1 MKDKKKIITISL
13 IALCAITIFGLLIL
27 ALTSCD
33 NKAEA
38 KLTESNEVLQL
49 NSLEKLNRVVLLNE
63 GEVSSGIPS
72 NITIEDEDMS
82 GYQIASTFY
91 YTPNMDRDKG
101 FQKLKDY
108 MLYYN
113 GRPIHADYD
122 ITATFKDDRVTVTG
136 TYPNGEKFSKN
147 SPAVQID
154 ALDGVEFMTCTPF
167 LFSRYAIV
175 ISKNSIQTNYDINK
189 IATYALKSRFFT
201 FVNPQFDLNYNDSLQ
216 EENEIWSESYYQA
229 GNGKYKSIMANVR
242 ILNGVSLASYH
253 GHVNNDSYQ
262 PNEHTNDQMN
272 QQFPENE
279 APDITNPDNPNYNN
293 NPEPNNGNQEVIN
306 NGEVNNGEVNAGNA
320 EANPNETP
328 TVEDDVKS
336 FGESI
341 KQGFEDFKTNVESN
355 TTFRTVT
362 ICVSSVIGIALL
374 YVIFLIIRK
383 IWRVIKN

>member
-13 IALCAITIFGLLIL
+13 ITLCAITIFGLLIL

-33 NKAEA
+33 KKAE
-38 KLTESNEVLQL
+38 KELTSNNEVLQL
-49 NSLEKLNRVVLLNE
+49 NSMQMLNA
-63 GEVSSGIPS
+63 GIPS

-82 GYQIASTFY
+82 GYQIATTFY

-122 ITATFKDDRVTVTG
+122 VTATFKDNRVTVSG
-136 TYPNGEKFSKN
+136 TYPNGEKFSRN

-201 FVNPQFDLNYNDSLQ
+201 FVDPQFDLNYNDSLQ

-242 ILNGVSLASYH
+242 ILNGVSLASYQ

-262 PNEHTNDQMN
+262 PNEHTNDQME
-272 QQFPENE
+272 QQFPESE

-306 NGEVNNGEVNAGNA
+306 NGNANAGEVNNAEGNA
-320 EANPNETP
+320 NSNPS
-328 TVEDDVKS
+328 VEDDVKS
-336 FGESI
+336 FGETI
-341 KQGFEDFKTNVESN
+341 KQGFEDFKTNVENN

-362 ICVSSVIGIALL
+362 ICISSVIGIALL
-374 YVIFLIIRK
+374 YVLFLIIRK

>member
-1 MKDKKKIITISL
+1 MKDKKRILIISII
-13 IALCAITIFGLLIL
+13 IATLGLLALIL

-33 NKAEA
+33 NKTKNEQAS
-38 KLTESNEVLQL
+38 SNEVLQL
-49 NSLEKLNRVVLLNE
+49 NSMQMLNA
-63 GEVSSGIPS
+63 GIPS
-72 NITIEDEDMS
+72 NINIEDEDMS
-82 GYQIASTFY
+82 GYQIATTFY

-122 ITATFKDDRVTVTG
+122 VTATFNGDRVTVSG

-189 IATYALKSRFFT
+189 IATYALKSRFIT
-201 FVNPQFDLNYNDSLQ
+201 FVDPQFDLNYNDSLQ

-242 ILNGVSLASYH
+242 ILNGVSLASYQ

-262 PNEHTNDQMN
+262 PNENTNNQME
-272 QQFPENE
+272 QQFPEDE

-293 NPEPNNGNQEVIN
+293 NPEPNNGNQEVVN
-306 NGEVNNGEVNAGNA
+306 NGDANAGEVNNAEGNA
-320 EANPNETP
+320 NNNP

-336 FGESI
+336 FGETI
-341 KQGFEDFKTNVESN
+341 KQGFEDFKTNVENN
-355 TTFRTVT
+355 TTFRTIT
-362 ICVSSVIGIALL
+362 ICVSSVVGIALL

>member
-1 MKDKKKIITISL
+1 MKNKRTILIISIITL
-13 IALCAITIFGLLIL
+13 GLLALIL
-27 ALTSCD
+27 VALTSC
-33 NKAEA
+33 NKESDL
-38 KLTESNEVLQL
+38 KELSSNEVLQL

-122 ITATFKDDRVTVTG
+122 VTATFKDDRVTITG
-136 TYPNGEKFSKN
+136 TYPNGERFSKN

-201 FVNPQFDLNYNDSLQ
+201 FVDPQFDLNYNDSLQ

-272 QQFPENE
+272 QQFPEDQ

-306 NGEVNNGEVNAGNA
+306 NGDANANAGNVNNA

-341 KQGFEDFKTNVESN
+341 KQGFEDFKTNVENN

-362 ICVSSVIGIALL
+362 ICISSVIGIALL

>member
-1 MKDKKKIITISL
+1 MKNKKKIITISL
-13 IALCAITIFGLLIL
+13 IALCAITIFGLLII
-27 ALTSCD
+27 ALTNCD
-33 NKAEA
+33 KKAE
-38 KLTESNEVLQL
+38 KELTSNNEVLQL
-49 NSLEKLNRVVLLNE
+49 NSMQMLNA
-63 GEVSSGIPS
+63 GIPS

-82 GYQIASTFY
+82 GYQIATTFY

-122 ITATFKDDRVTVTG
+122 VTATFNGNRVTVSG
-136 TYPNGEKFSKN
+136 TYPNGEKFSRN

-189 IATYALKSRFFT
+189 IATYALKSRFIT
-201 FVNPQFDLNYNDSLQ
+201 FVDPQFDLNYNDSLQ

-242 ILNGVSLASYH
+242 ILNGVSLASYQ

-272 QQFPENE
+272 QQFPEDE

-293 NPEPNNGNQEVIN
+293 NPEVNNGNQEVIN
-306 NGEVNNGEVNAGNA
+306 NGDVNAGEVNNADANGN
-320 EANPNETP
+320 TP

-336 FGESI
+336 FGETI
-341 KQGFEDFKTNVESN
+341 KQGFEDFKTNVENN

-362 ICVSSVIGIALL
+362 ICVSSVVGIALL
-374 YVIFLIIRK
+374 YVVFLIIRK

>member
-33 NKAEA
+33 NKTKNEQAS
-38 KLTESNEVLQL
+38 SNEVLQL
-49 NSLEKLNRVVLLNE
+49 NSMQMLNA
-63 GEVSSGIPS
+63 GIPS
-72 NITIEDEDMS
+72 NINIEDEDMS
-82 GYQIASTFY
+82 GYQIATTFY

-122 ITATFKDDRVTVTG
+122 VTATFKDDRVTVTG

-189 IATYALKSRFFT
+189 IATYALKSRFIT
-201 FVNPQFDLNYNDSLQ
+201 FVDPQFDLNYNDSLQ

-242 ILNGVSLASYH
+242 ILNGVSLASYT

-262 PNEHTNDQMN
+262 PNENTNNQME
-272 QQFPENE
+272 QQFPEDE

-293 NPEPNNGNQEVIN
+293 NPEVNNGNQEVVN
-306 NGEVNNGEVNAGNA
+306 NGDANAGEVNNAEGNA
-320 EANPNETP
+320 NNNP

-341 KQGFEDFKTNVESN
+341 KQGFEDFKTNVENN
-355 TTFRTVT
+355 TTFRTIT
-362 ICVSSVIGIALL
+362 ICVSSVVGIALL
-374 YVIFLIIRK
+374 YVLFLIIRK

>member
-1 MKDKKKIITISL
+1 MKNKKKIITISL
-13 IALCAITIFGLLIL
+13 IALCAITIFGLLVL
-27 ALTSCD
+27 VLTSCD
-33 NKAEA
+33 KKAE
-38 KLTESNEVLQL
+38 KELTSNNEVLQL
-49 NSLEKLNRVVLLNE
+49 NSIQMLNA
-63 GEVSSGIPS
+63 GIPS
-72 NITIEDEDMS
+72 NINIEDEDMS
-82 GYQIASTFY
+82 GYQIATTFY

-122 ITATFKDDRVTVTG
+122 VTATFKDDRVTVTG

-189 IATYALKSRFFT
+189 IATYALKSRFIT
-201 FVNPQFDLNYNDSLQ
+201 FVDPQFDLNYNDSLQ

-242 ILNGVSLASYH
+242 ILNGVSLASYQ

-262 PNEHTNDQMN
+262 PNENTNNQME
-272 QQFPENE
+272 QQFPEDQ

-293 NPEPNNGNQEVIN
+293 NPEPNNGNQEVVN
-306 NGEVNNGEVNAGNA
+306 NGDANANAGEVNNA

-336 FGESI
+336 FGETI
-341 KQGFEDFKTNVESN
+341 KQGFENFKTNVENN
-355 TTFRTVT
+355 TTFRTIT
-362 ICVSSVIGIALL
+362 ICVSSVVGIALL

>member
-33 NKAEA
+33 NKTKNEQAS
-38 KLTESNEVLQL
+38 SNEVLQL
-49 NSLEKLNRVVLLNE
+49 NSMQMLNA
-63 GEVSSGIPS
+63 GIPS

-82 GYQIASTFY
+82 GYQIATTFY

-122 ITATFKDDRVTVTG
+122 VTATFNGDRVSVSG
-136 TYPNGEKFSKN
+136 TYPNGEKFSRN

-189 IATYALKSRFFT
+189 IATYALKSRFIT
-201 FVNPQFDLNYNDSLQ
+201 FVDPQFDLNYNDSLQ

-242 ILNGVSLASYH
+242 ILNGVSLASYQ

-272 QQFPENE
+272 QQFPEDE

-293 NPEPNNGNQEVIN
+293 NPEPNNGNQEVVN
-306 NGEVNNGEVNAGNA
+306 NGDANANAGEVNNA

-336 FGESI
+336 FGETI
-341 KQGFEDFKTNVESN
+341 KQGYEDFKTNVENN
-355 TTFRTVT
+355 TTFRTIT
-362 ICVSSVIGIALL
+362 ICVSSVVGIALL

>member
-1 MKDKKKIITISL
+1 MKNKKKIITISL

-27 ALTSCD
+27 LLTSCD

-38 KLTESNEVLQL
+38 ELTETNEVLQL

-122 ITATFKDDRVTVTG
+122 VTATFKDDRVTITG

-201 FVNPQFDLNYNDSLQ
+201 FVDPQFDLKYNDSLQ

-229 GNGKYKSIMANVR
+229 GNGKYKSIMVNVR
-242 ILNGVSLASYH
+242 ILNGVSLASYT

-272 QQFPENE
+272 QQFPEDE

-293 NPEPNNGNQEVIN
+293 NPEVNNGNQEVVN
-306 NGEVNNGEVNAGNA
+306 NGDANANAGEVNNAEGNA
-320 EANPNETP
+320 NNNP

-341 KQGFEDFKTNVESN
+341 KQGFEDFKTNVENN
-355 TTFRTVT
+355 TTFRSVT
-362 ICVSSVIGIALL
+362 ICISSVVGIALL

>member
-279 APDITNPDNPNYNN
+279 ASDITNPDNPNYNN

-341 KQGFEDFKTNVESN
+341 KQGFEDFKTNVENN

>member
-33 NKAEA
+33 NKTKNEQAS
-38 KLTESNEVLQL
+38 SNEVLQL
-49 NSLEKLNRVVLLNE
+49 NSMQMLNA
-63 GEVSSGIPS
+63 GIPS
-72 NITIEDEDMS
+72 DIKIEDEDMS
-82 GYQIASTFY
+82 GYHIASTFY

-108 MLYYN
+108 MLYYD
-113 GRPIHADYD
+113 GKPVHAEFDV
-122 ITATFKDDRVTVTG
+122 TATFKDNRVTVTG
-136 TYPNGEKFSKN
+136 TYPNGQRFSNN

-154 ALDGVEFMTCTPF
+154 AIDGVEFMTCTPF
-167 LFSRYAIV
+167 TFSRYAIV
-175 ISKNSIQTNYDINK
+175 VAKNSIQTNYDVNK
-189 IATYALKSRFFT
+189 IAKHALKSRFIT
-201 FVNPQFDLNYNDSLQ
+201 LTDPQFDLNYNDSLQ
-216 EENEIWSESYYQA
+216 EENEIWSESYYRA

-253 GHVNNDSYQ
+253 GHVNNDSYN
-262 PNEHTNDQMN
+262 PNGNTNNQME
-272 QQFPENE
+272 QQFPESE

-293 NPEPNNGNQEVIN
+293 NPEPNNGNQEVVN
-306 NGEVNNGEVNAGNA
+306 NGEVNNGEVKAGNA
-320 EANPNETP
+320 EANLNEAP
-328 TVEDDVKS
+328 TVEEDVKS

-341 KQGFEDFKTNVESN
+341 KQGFEDFKTNVENN

>member
-38 KLTESNEVLQL
+38 KLIESNEVLQL

-82 GYQIASTFY
+82 GYQIATTFY

-136 TYPNGEKFSKN
+136 TYPNGERFSKN

-201 FVNPQFDLNYNDSLQ
+201 FVDPQFDLNYNDSLQ

-242 ILNGVSLASYH
+242 ILNGVSLASYQ

-272 QQFPENE
+272 QQFPEDQ

-293 NPEPNNGNQEVIN
+293 NPEPNNGNQEVVN
-306 NGEVNNGEVNAGNA
+306 NGDVNAGEVNNA
-320 EANPNETP
+320 EANPNEIP
-328 TVEDDVKS
+328 TVEEDVKS
-336 FGESI
+336 FGETI
-341 KQGFEDFKTNVESN
+341 KQGFDDFKTNVENN
-355 TTFRTVT
+355 TTFRTIT
-362 ICVSSVIGIALL
+362 ICVSSVVGIALI
-374 YVIFLIIRK
+374 YVVFLIIRK

>member
-1 MKDKKKIITISL
+1 MKNKKKIITISL

-33 NKAEA
+33 NKTKNERAN
-38 KLTESNEVLQL
+38 SNEVLKL
-49 NSLEKLNRVVLLNE
+49 NSMQMLNA
-63 GEVSSGIPS
+63 GIPS
-72 NITIEDEDMS
+72 NINIEDEDMS
-82 GYQIASTFY
+82 GYQIATTFY

-122 ITATFKDDRVTVTG
+122 VTATFNGNRVTVSG
-136 TYPNGEKFSKN
+136 TYPNGEKFSRN

-189 IATYALKSRFFT
+189 IATYALKSRFIT
-201 FVNPQFDLNYNDSLQ
+201 FVDPQFDLNYNDSLQ

-242 ILNGVSLASYH
+242 ILNGISLASYQ
-253 GHVNNDSYQ
+253 GHVNNDSYNS
-262 PNEHTNDQMN
+262 NENTNQQME
-272 QQFPENE
+272 QQFPENQ

-293 NPEPNNGNQEVIN
+293 NPEINNGNQEV
-306 NGEVNNGEVNAGNA
+306 VNNGDANEGNVNNA
-320 EANPNETP
+320 EANANNNP

-336 FGESI
+336 FGETI
-341 KQGFEDFKTNVESN
+341 KQGFEDFKTNVENN

-383 IWRVIKN
+383 IWLVIKN

>member
-33 NKAEA
+33 KKAE
-38 KLTESNEVLQL
+38 KELTSNNEVLQL
-49 NSLEKLNRVVLLNE
+49 NSMQMLNA
-63 GEVSSGIPS
+63 GIPS
-72 NITIEDEDMS
+72 NINIEDEDMS

-113 GRPIHADYD
+113 GRPVHADYD
-122 ITATFKDDRVTVTG
+122 VTATFKDNRVTVSG

-189 IATYALKSRFFT
+189 IATYALKSRFIT
-201 FVNPQFDLNYNDSLQ
+201 FVDPQFDLNYNDSLQ

-242 ILNGVSLASYH
+242 ILNGVSLASYT

-262 PNEHTNDQMN
+262 PNENTNNQME
-272 QQFPENE
+272 QQFPESE

-293 NPEPNNGNQEVIN
+293 N
-306 NGEVNNGEVNAGNA
+306 
-320 EANPNETP
+320 P

-341 KQGFEDFKTNVESN
+341 KQGFEDFKTNVENN
-355 TTFRTVT
+355 TTFRTIT
-362 ICVSSVIGIALL
+362 ICVSSVVGIALL
-374 YVIFLIIRK
+374 YVVFLIIRK

>member
-1 MKDKKKIITISL
+1 MKNKKNIITISL

-33 NKAEA
+33 NKTKNEQAS
-38 KLTESNEVLQL
+38 SNEVLQL
-49 NSLEKLNRVVLLNE
+49 NSMQMLNA
-63 GEVSSGIPS
+63 GIPS

-122 ITATFKDDRVTVTG
+122 VTATFKDDRVTITG
-136 TYPNGEKFSKN
+136 TYPNGERFSKN

-201 FVNPQFDLNYNDSLQ
+201 FVDPQFDLNYNDSLQ

-242 ILNGVSLASYH
+242 ILNGVSLASYQ

-272 QQFPENE
+272 QQFPEDQ

-293 NPEPNNGNQEVIN
+293 NPEPNNGNQEVVN
-306 NGEVNNGEVNAGNA
+306 NGDVNAGEVNNA
-320 EANPNETP
+320 EANPNEIP
-328 TVEDDVKS
+328 TVEEDVKS
-336 FGESI
+336 FGETI
-341 KQGFEDFKTNVESN
+341 KQGFDDFKTNVENN
-355 TTFRTVT
+355 TTFRTIT
-362 ICVSSVIGIALL
+362 ICVSSVVGIALI
-374 YVIFLIIRK
+374 YVVFLIIRK

>member
-1 MKDKKKIITISL
+1 MKNKKKIITISL

-27 ALTSCD
+27 VLTSCD
-33 NKAEA
+33 NKTKNEQAS
-38 KLTESNEVLQL
+38 SNEVLHL
-49 NSLEKLNRVVLLNE
+49 NSMQMLNA
-63 GEVSSGIPS
+63 GIPS
-72 NITIEDEDMS
+72 NINIEDEDMS
-82 GYQIASTFY
+82 GYQIASTVY

-122 ITATFKDDRVTVTG
+122 VIATFKDNRVTISG
-136 TYPNGEKFSKN
+136 TYPNGERFSRN

-167 LFSRYAIV
+167 MFSRYAIV

-189 IATYALKSRFFT
+189 IAKYALKSRFIT
-201 FVNPQFDLNYNDSLQ
+201 FVDPQFDLNYNDSLQ

-242 ILNGVSLASYH
+242 ILNGVSLASYQ

-262 PNEHTNDQMN
+262 PNENTNNQME
-272 QQFPENE
+272 QQFPESE
-279 APDITNPDNPNYNN
+279 APDITNPDNPNYNDNSEVLNNAEGNANN
-293 NPEPNNGNQEVIN
+293 NP
-306 NGEVNNGEVNAGNA
+306 
-320 EANPNETP
+320 TL
-328 TVEDDVKS
+328 EDDVKS
-336 FGESI
+336 FGETI
-341 KQGFEDFKTNVESN
+341 KQGFEDFKTNVENN

-362 ICVSSVIGIALL
+362 ICISSVIGIALF
-374 YVIFLIIRK
+374 YVIFLIIKK